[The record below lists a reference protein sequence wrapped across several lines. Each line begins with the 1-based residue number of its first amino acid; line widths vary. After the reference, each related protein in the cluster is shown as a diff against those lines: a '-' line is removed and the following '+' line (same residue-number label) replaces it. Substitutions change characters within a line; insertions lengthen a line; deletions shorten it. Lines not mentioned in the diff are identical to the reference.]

1 MWDSERLLDFLLRAR
16 DDYEVL
22 RLSPGCTLTALKK
35 RYREMAVVL
44 HPDKSMVSG
53 HTRLSMI
60 TLQAVCS
67 QKLRMGCN
75 MGYFPGGPVCISG
88 NSFRPWQSKSSCTPQ

>member
-1 MWDSERLLDFLLRAR
+1 MVIFLIFLLRAR

-44 HPDKSMVSG
+44 HPDKSMVRKIC
-53 HTRLSMI
+53 HLS
-60 TLQAVCS
+60 Q
-67 QKLRMGCN
+67 
-75 MGYFPGGPVCISG
+75 
-88 NSFRPWQSKSSCTPQ
+88 